1 MALSVPLFALVR
13 AGALGREL
21 SIVAISE
28 TVLVLAGGTA
38 VLSILFGIRVAV
50 RVLAGGAAAARSD
63 GGQAAGGSGA
73 PDVAGVIALPPLIF
87 LGFLAAATVLQ
98 AILPLPIPVAH
109 SPARYVPGAMLAAGG
124 FVMIAIGTRLF
135 AAAGTNVPPTLPT
148 TALVVDGIY
157 RRSRNPL
164 YLGLILVYLGLGVAA
179 GSLWAIGL
187 LVPLLWV
194 INVGVVKR
202 EERYLERKFG
212 DAYRAYK
219 ARVRRWI

>member
-1 MALSVPLFALVR
+1 VL
-13 AGALGREL
+13 
-21 SIVAISE
+21 ISE
-28 TVLVLAGGTA
+28 TVLILAGGTA
-38 VLSILFGIRVAV
+38 VLSILFAIRIAMRTVAS
-50 RVLAGGAAAARSD
+50 GAAAPGSD
-63 GGQAAGGSGA
+63 GRQAAGGSGA
-73 PDVAGVIALPPLIF
+73 PDVAGVIALPPLII
-87 LGFLAAATVLQ
+87 LGFLAVATVLE
-98 AILPLPIPVAH
+98 AVLPLPVLLAH
-109 SPARYVPGAMLAAGG
+109 SRARYFVGAVLAAGG
-124 FVMIAIGTRLF
+124 FVMIAMGTRLF
-135 AAAGTNVPPTLPT
+135 AAAGTNIPPTMPT

-157 RRSRNPL
+157 GRTRNPL
-164 YLGLILVYLGLGVAA
+164 YLGTTLIYLGLSVAA